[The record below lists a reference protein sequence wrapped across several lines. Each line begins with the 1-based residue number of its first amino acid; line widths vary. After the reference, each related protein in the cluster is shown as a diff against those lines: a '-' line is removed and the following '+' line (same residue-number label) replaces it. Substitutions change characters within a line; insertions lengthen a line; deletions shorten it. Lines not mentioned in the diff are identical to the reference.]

1 MDKTP
6 NLHLPY
12 ILSSQAQKHITHND
26 AIRALDAL
34 VHLSVLSNDLAVPP
48 STPLE
53 GDRYIVHTTPSNEW
67 IGQDNK
73 IAAWQDGTWQ
83 FYAPQKGWVCW
94 IENDENL
101 LAFNGLNWINAGTES
116 LASINP
122 TPQVGVNAIAD
133 TTNRLS
139 VNSPA
144 TLFNHEGSNH
154 RLKINKQSATDT
166 ASVLF
171 QNNFNGYAEFGLT
184 GDNNFHMKVSPD
196 GNTFHEGIIIDKDT
210 GHTQCSRLLSGM
222 ITIPNNSVGEI
233 PTPYGGGFVFIMIN
247 DGTWPQA
254 HHSAILAYDTGN
266 SLTLSTHSINSSASN
281 LGTTTLTGTT
291 GTDGRTSIAVK
302 SGALVIENRFGT
314 TQKYSYTFI
323 G

>member
-34 VHLSVLSNDLAVPP
+34 VHLSVLSNDLTVPP
-48 STPLE
+48 SSPLE
-53 GDRYIVHTTPSNEW
+53 GDRYIVHSNPSNEW

-101 LAFNGLNWINAGTES
+101 LAFNGLNWTNAGTES
-116 LASINP
+116 IASINP
-122 TPQVGVNAIAD
+122 TPLVGVNAIAD

-144 TLFNHEGSNH
+144 TLFNHEGNHH

-171 QNNFNGYAEFGLT
+171 QNNFSGYAEFGLT

-210 GHTQCSRLLSGM
+210 GHTQCSRIYSGS
-222 ITIPNNSVGEI
+222 ITITDDSIGEI
-233 PTPYGGGFVFIMIN
+233 ATPYAGGFVFITIN
-247 DGTWPQA
+247 DSSWPQV
-254 HHSAILAYDTGN
+254 HHSGILAFDTGL
-266 SLTLSTHSINSSASN
+266 SLSLVTHTLGPNMSN
-281 LGTTTLTGTT
+281 WGGPVLTGTY
-291 GTDGRTSIAVK
+291 GGDGRTNIAVK
-302 SGALVIENRFGT
+302 SGAIVIENRFGS
-314 TQKYSYTFI
+314 TQKYSYTFL